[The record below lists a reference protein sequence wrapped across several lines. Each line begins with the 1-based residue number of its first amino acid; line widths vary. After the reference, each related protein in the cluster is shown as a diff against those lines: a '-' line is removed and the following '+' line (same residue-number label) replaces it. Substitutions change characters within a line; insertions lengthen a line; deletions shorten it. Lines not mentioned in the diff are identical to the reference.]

1 MKHLPDTVLG
11 VFDMHIQSLEQSC
24 EIVTLVIF
32 ILQMRKQAQRSLV
45 ACSR

>member
-11 VFDMHIQSLEQSC
+11 VLGMLIQSLQQSC

-32 ILQMRKQAQRSLV
+32 ILQMRKQRHREV
-45 ACSR
+45 